1 MYNLQGVLLLLLLLL
16 HTWKNL
22 QMEFRNIITNLAIFN
37 KYRTGD
43 EIWSILQAY
52 MEQYLKI
59 LSYKYLTV
67 DRM

>member
-1 MYNLQGVLLLLLLLL
+1 MEKLANGISKYNN
-16 HTWKNL
+16 KFSK
-22 QMEFRNIITNLAIFN
+22 MEFRNIITNLAIFN